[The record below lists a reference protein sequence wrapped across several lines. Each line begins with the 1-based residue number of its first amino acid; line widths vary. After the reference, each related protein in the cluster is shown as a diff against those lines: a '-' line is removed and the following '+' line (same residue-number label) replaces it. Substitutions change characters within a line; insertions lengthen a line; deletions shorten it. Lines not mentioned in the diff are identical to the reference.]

1 MLLEQVAGMPQ
12 LVAGSEVGLRV
23 GDPQDP
29 WVVGGPEQPE
39 NAKALPTLLTLEQSL
54 NEGVNHLVYS
64 QHSCNEKLNASFDCV
79 HSIKV
84 S

>member
-1 MLLEQVAGMPQ
+1 MPQ

-23 GDPQDP
+23 GDLLDP

-54 NEGVNHLVYS
+54 NEGVNHFLTTT
-64 QHSCNEKLNASFDCV
+64 QSCNEKLNASFDCV
-79 HSIKV
+79 HSIKGSLKEINV
-84 S
+84 C